1 MKEGFLKHNNQGR
14 YEIPNVTYFTSGE
27 PIELAVDGVWTK
39 GRIEYS
45 HSDSDYYFIA
55 EDGTQV
61 HGLTGMQARELN

>member
-1 MKEGFLKHNNQGR
+1 MKEGYLQHNSQGR
-14 YEIPNVTYFTSGE
+14 YEIPNATYFTSGE

-45 HSDSDYYFIA
+45 HSDNDYYFIA
-55 EDGTQV
+55 EDGTEI